1 MDPPYFC
8 VVLPPPASTTAGRS
22 ARAHGWAAPLSI
34 HSSTQSESVPQ
45 SLPIN
50 RFRIV
55 RIIDTAMCQQK
66 RCSPASSTTTAA
78 ASFHGR
84 WANAKHLIWQLR
96 HVFQEEEEEEAEEGK
111 KRVICGTIIRQ
122 LARLA
127 ASLWPRAT
135 HTSTE
140 DVVPALSRARPL
152 APSAADGGNN
162 MSAASPAAPG
172 RVSS

>member
-8 VVLPPPASTTAGRS
+8 VVLPPPAWTTTAGRS
-22 ARAHGWAAPLSI
+22 AAHGWAAPLSI

-66 RCSPASSTTTAA
+66 RCSAASSTAA

-96 HVFQEEEEEEAEEGK
+96 HVFQEEEEAEEGE

-140 DVVPALSRARPL
+140 DVVPAFSRARPL

-162 MSAASPAAPG
+162 MSAASPAAAAPG